1 MLDALSLIPRLP
13 ALFLPFRLGR
23 RGHLA
28 VVLAAALSV
37 SGCAL
42 TKRDAYPV
50 PEVAVPA
57 NYKHAPS
64 GEPAPAKSLA
74 EGAATLPR
82 EVRDIGLVEWWRSF
96 GNPEL
101 NGLIDQALAN
111 NADLRI
117 ATLRLAQAQLR
128 SEQASAGRL
137 PTLTAP
143 GLMAIQTPGGSSAG
157 GVPISGGG
165 AGSAPPIKSYQG
177 SLRGE
182 WRLDV
187 WGEQAAL
194 AESAALQTW
203 RAAFE
208 RDNVQRGIVASVA
221 SSYIEYVSLND
232 RLRVA
237 KETESVLAASLTAIQ
252 KRTEAGDATLT
263 DMEQQRAA
271 IFAVRATVPMLE
283 QQREEALN
291 ALAFQLGTVPG
302 ALRLSD
308 AGMDSFQLPKVLTG
322 LPSTLI
328 LRRPDVR
335 MVEARM
341 LAADADIDVARARI
355 LPSIDLSSQV
365 GYSSLYLSSL
375 FSPQTLFWNAL
386 ASFSASIF
394 DGGRRRAERDISQS
408 IHEEM
413 VETYIRTIY
422 QAIREVETSLATIQL
437 AGKRLD
443 AQQEAVRSARK
454 AWQIS
459 GQVYASGAVDYLTLL
474 DTERTYHRHLD
485 EYQRIRMDYVRAYIG
500 LFNALGGGVKQGA
513 NLPGE
518 GRRPS
523 ASGATAQVL
532 SAEGLPVLD
541 EGVRWHDEP
550 SAAEEYWMVEL
561 PGLHHRSTVGA
572 VWRDLRARYPQWM
585 NGRVV
590 KPVLVGKIEDGAD
603 AREAWFRLQVSRFAT
618 QVAAEEFCQALQTGQ
633 QRCRIVS
640 SRHNEPV
647 KPSARAALKAS
658 APVAA
663 PSIAP
668 LPPASPA
675 VAAAPEPAPPVQ
687 PPAMPASALSTVD
700 ASPVTKTD
708 TPTPQG
714 APAAAGPPAVVAEPA
729 AAALPAPTL
738 SAADTPS
745 RPGNAPAVP
754 ERVMPDPA
762 GAASPAPAAP
772 AAPVSALKSGYAVQL
787 GAFSTPDIADKAVAE
802 WQGLGVALRVSPLIM
817 ASGRVLYAVRT
828 ETVATRQAAQAQA
841 RALTAQARLPASV
854 VAVRDGAGVTQ

>member
-1 MLDALSLIPRLP
+1 MLDALSLTPRLP

-50 PEVAVPA
+50 PEVAVPE
-57 NYKHAPS
+57 NFKHAPS

-143 GLMAIQTPGGSSAG
+143 GLMAIQTPGGASAG

-302 ALRLSD
+302 GLRLSD

-590 KPVLVGKIEDGAD
+590 KPVLVGKIEEGAD

-663 PSIAP
+663 
-668 LPPASPA
+668 
-675 VAAAPEPAPPVQ
+675 APEPAQ
-687 PPAMPASALSTVD
+687 QPAMPVSASPTVD
-700 ASPVTKTD
+700 ASPVAKTD
-708 TPTPQG
+708 MLAPQVM
-714 APAAAGPPAVVAEPA
+714 PAAAGSPAVVAEPA
-729 AAALPAPTL
+729 APVLPAPTS
-738 SAADTPS
+738 SAMDTPS
-745 RPGNAPAVP
+745 RPGNAPALP

-762 GAASPAPAAP
+762 EAASPAPASAP
-772 AAPVSALKSGYAVQL
+772 KSGYAVQL

-854 VAVRDGAGVTQ
+854 VAVRDGAGVK

>member
-1 MLDALSLIPRLP
+1 MLDALSLTPRLP

-50 PEVAVPA
+50 PEVAVPE
-57 NYKHAPS
+57 NFKHAPS

-143 GLMAIQTPGGSSAG
+143 GLMAIQTPGGASAG

-590 KPVLVGKIEDGAD
+590 KPVLVGKIEEGAD

-663 PSIAP
+663 
-668 LPPASPA
+668 
-675 VAAAPEPAPPVQ
+675 APEPAQ
-687 PPAMPASALSTVD
+687 QPAMPVSASPTVD
-700 ASPVTKTD
+700 ASPVAKTD
-708 TPTPQG
+708 MPAPQG
-714 APAAAGPPAVVAEPA
+714 VPAAAGSPAVVAEPA
-729 AAALPAPTL
+729 APVLPAPTS
-738 SAADTPS
+738 SAMDTPS
-745 RPGNAPAVP
+745 RPGNAPALP

-762 GAASPAPAAP
+762 EAASPAPASAP
-772 AAPVSALKSGYAVQL
+772 KSGYAVQL

-854 VAVRDGAGVTQ
+854 VAVRDGAGVK